1 MRISDTL
8 PIGPAHGLT
17 AGLIVAVLLTAG
29 SGPIAAAEPT
39 QLGSQLTSAEAG
51 ASRTAPLSRWLG
63 ADGQPLPFAD
73 AAEVLEFLSTAEM
86 VGKRELSNGTTR
98 PWKVTLQK
106 DGVRAHAIFRH
117 IDVKK
122 DRNRLDQ
129 FRDSYIFEVAAYEVD
144 RLLGLGHVPPAVLR
158 QLDGHSGSLQL
169 WVENARSETERIEAE
184 MRPTHPSR
192 LVYQKHLMRV
202 FDNLISNFDR
212 NTGNML
218 VDGEGKL
225 WFVDHTRSFQ
235 RLPTLLDD
243 RPVVLCGRKMWQ
255 RLLELDEA
263 VLTERLDA
271 YLDSVQIDAVE
282 KRRRQLVKVL
292 SERIAEVGE
301 DGVLFELDAI

>member
-202 FDNLISNFDR
+202 FDNLISNCDR

-235 RLPTLLDD
+235 
-243 RPVVLCGRKMWQ
+243 
-255 RLLELDEA
+255 
-263 VLTERLDA
+263 
-271 YLDSVQIDAVE
+271 
-282 KRRRQLVKVL
+282 
-292 SERIAEVGE
+292 
-301 DGVLFELDAI
+301 